1 MYVSY
6 PRNLTIRGNVF
17 RNCANGGNIFHT
29 FSNGGGSFTA
39 DFGFVNYTVE
49 NNVFEQSCNNKL
61 GTVRRA
67 PGRPRA
73 SDTATSTPA
82 PT

>member
-1 MYVSY
+1 M
-6 PRNLTIRGNVF
+6 RGNVF

-49 NNVFEQSCNNKL
+49 NNVFEQTL
-61 GTVRRA
+61 QQQPRPLRRA
-67 PGRPRA
+67 ARRRVGHRA
-73 SDTATSTPA
+73 LRHLRRCRI
-82 PT
+82 